1 MAAVFRSQVGLVER
15 YSDPGEQPGVAL
27 PACLAC
33 LSAVAFLWLPV
44 PFPCRFC
51 GSLLLPLCCACWALL
66 RALCLLPCRLPGRAA
81 DEGQAHAGAGGRHT
95 LQCGEAGGL
104 PAAAAPVVPARL
116 GTPAFRAVKARHAG
130 PQPAPHS
137 SSAASPLPHCACY
150 AVPAM
155 LCLQIRASSADRP
168 RPLYYSTALN
178 LGLHRARGQPCLLDY
193 LLPPASPLP
202 ARRWLRR
209 LLLLPPPPATAAAVH
224 RACRILSGGLQLS
237 ACVGWAGP
245 PWKRALQACSSKD
258 CPAVPQSHSRTK
270 HSTTPLPAILPSCH
284 LATCP
289 PCRAAELSESLPV
302 FPMVPAASVVL
313 KLRSREANDIF
324 FREVTFV
331 VCVPPAPAWAASL
344 LPCPWPAQPS
354 PALPCPAL
362 PCPALPCPA
371 LPCSNAL
378 LVPEWHP
385 GNVPSFQ
392 ILNLT

>member
-1 MAAVFRSQVGLVER
+1 VAAVFRSQVGLVER

-155 LCLQIRASSADRP
+155 LCLLCCACRSGRAAPTAPAPFTTPQRSISACTGP
-168 RPLYYSTALN
+168 EASPACSTTCCPPPL
-178 LGLHRARGQPCLLDY
+178 RC
-193 LLPPASPLP
+193 PPAAGCDACCCCRPHQP
-202 ARRWLRR
+202 PRRRC
-209 LLLLPPPPATAAAVH
+209 T
-224 RACRILSGGLQLS
+224 
-237 ACVGWAGP
+237 
-245 PWKRALQACSSKD
+245 
-258 CPAVPQSHSRTK
+258 
-270 HSTTPLPAILPSCH
+270 
-284 LATCP
+284 
-289 PCRAAELSESLPV
+289 
-302 FPMVPAASVVL
+302 VPAASCQVGC
-313 KLRSREANDIF
+313 N
-324 FREVTFV
+324 
-331 VCVPPAPAWAASL
+331 
-344 LPCPWPAQPS
+344 
-354 PALPCPAL
+354 
-362 PCPALPCPA
+362 
-371 LPCSNAL
+371 
-378 LVPEWHP
+378 
-385 GNVPSFQ
+385 
-392 ILNLT
+392 